1 MPAPLGNR
9 FWEARTTHG
18 RHKIFETPEILWES
32 CVEYFEW
39 CEANPLL
46 EQKIFHT
53 NGVITKDTVSKMRA
67 MTLDGLCLFLGVNR
81 STWDE
86 YRKRQDFCLVIEH
99 AEKAIRE
106 QKFTG
111 AAADLLNANIIARDL
126 GLRDG
131 VEHTGKDG
139 GAIQTEH
146 TLDRNYARRLAF
158 MLSEAA
164 EESDK

>member
-1 MPAPLGNR
+1 
-9 FWEARTTHG
+9 
-18 RHKIFETPEILWES
+18 
-32 CVEYFEW
+32 
-39 CEANPLL
+39 
-46 EQKIFHT
+46 
-53 NGVITKDTVSKMRA
+53 
-67 MTLDGLCLFLGVNR
+67 MTLGGLYLFLGINR

-86 YRKRQDFCLVIEH
+86 YRGREDFSAVIGRVE
-99 AEKAIRE
+99 EAIRE

-111 AAADLLNANIIARDL
+111 AAADLLNANIISRDL

-139 GAIQTEH
+139 GPITTEH

-164 EESDK
+164 ENTDK